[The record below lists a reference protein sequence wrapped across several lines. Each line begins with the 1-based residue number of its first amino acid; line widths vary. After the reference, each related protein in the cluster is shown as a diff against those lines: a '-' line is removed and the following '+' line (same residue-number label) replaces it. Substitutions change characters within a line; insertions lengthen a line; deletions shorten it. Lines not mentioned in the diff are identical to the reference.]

1 MYLFDYSIEEELSRK
16 TNSLSYL
23 LCEVVEMHEAK
34 KWYID
39 QKISR
44 TLAALEKNG
53 FQTFFAPLGKD
64 ALEKVLTL
72 IPPRAKVGIGGSVTV
87 REIGLIEALSARG
100 NPVFHHWQKGI
111 SSEEITTIMKQEL
124 NSDVFITSS
133 NAVTE
138 DGKLVNTDQTGNRVA
153 SMIFGPQKVIV
164 IAGINK
170 IVRDVTEGIQ
180 RIKNVATP
188 MNSKRLGQK
197 TPCATIGTCTECD
210 APDKS
215 CRVTTIIEKK
225 PIKTDIIVILVGEEL
240 GF

>member
-1 MYLFDYSIEEELSRK
+1 L
-16 TNSLSYL
+16 
-23 LCEVVEMHEAK
+23 EVVEMHEAK

-44 TLAALEKNG
+44 ALAALEKNG
-53 FQTFFAPLGKD
+53 FQTFFASSGKA

-72 IPPRAKVGIGGSVTV
+72 IPPEAKVGIGGSVTI
-87 REIGLIEALSARG
+87 REIGLIDALLARG
-100 NPVFHHWQKGI
+100 NQVFHHWQKGI
-111 SSEEITTIMKQEL
+111 SSEEVTAIMKQEL
-124 NSDVFITSS
+124 NSDIFIASS

-138 DGKLVNTDQTGNRVA
+138 DGKLVNADQTGNRVA

-170 IVRDVTEGIQ
+170 IVRDVAEGIQ

-197 TPCATIGTCTECD
+197 TSCAMTGKCTECD
-210 APDKS
+210 APDKP

-225 PIKTDIIVILVGEEL
+225 PIKTDITVILVGEEL